1 MKIYINDIEVQ
12 SLVLNSI
19 SSTLDETLDTFSFA
33 LINNT
38 ETPYAPMQEVKIVEG
53 NETEVFVISVDSVEP
68 LTLHNESKY
77 KHSIT
82 CTEGTRALSKHLV
95 RNSVFAQPYS
105 IEKRGIFFYCSLEY
119 FLNMETSSY
128 HYEYKEIGYDSGYRQ
143 CIPEP

>member
-12 SLVLNSI
+12 ALVLNSI

-33 LINNT
+33 IISDS
-38 ETPYAPMQEVKIVEG
+38 ETPYAPMQEVKIVDEN

-68 LTLHNESKY
+68 LSLHNEEKF

-105 IEKRGIFFYCSLEY
+105 IEKRGIFFYCSLE
-119 FLNMETSSY
+119 
-128 HYEYKEIGYDSGYRQ
+128 
-143 CIPEP
+143 